1 MEIGYKWIIKKII
14 KGNILAFLG
23 MIFIFFAIGIL
34 QSGSILIVQKIM
46 RQINSPKE
54 ALVIILIIAFI
65 VIQLL
70 RSFEHFISENWE
82 LFIQKKV
89 FRVFYHE
96 LCGKIH
102 NISIL
107 KFDSA
112 QFLVDVERS
121 RKAVDNKI
129 ADFIGQIFS
138 LIAIISTMIS
148 LCAILVKIDKKFFA
162 YFLIMSIFQN
172 IVLIFNSKD
181 TNRFLKKQDK
191 KWHKE
196 YYYKDLLENREYAKE
211 IRNYNGYDWIVEKRM
226 ENYDQIAKEHL
237 GFSKRWSAINI
248 ITGILMYLLEGGMFL
263 FVFIYLKKGN
273 ITSDVAIML
282 IQAQILFCTTVFAC
296 VEYVMN
302 AKEDFSY
309 IDSFIKI
316 MNTKE
321 QKVNVDAPEHITD
334 KLELKNIFFGYDEK
348 NLVLKNINLC
358 IKKGEKVALVG
369 ENGSGKS
376 TLAKIIMGLLLPTKG
391 EISIGKWEKAAIFQ
405 DFGRFYLKVKEN
417 IFIGNLSADIDEF
430 EDFYKN
436 KKEFQFI
443 ENLPNGLDSL
453 LGPEI
458 YENGLEL
465 SGGQWQKIAL
475 LRALI
480 RNAEIILFDEPT
492 SAMDPV
498 AEREC
503 FKEIEELL
511 KDKTVI
517 IITHR
522 IGLTKFADKIVTLQ
536 NGQIVEEGT
545 YKELLNNT
553 SIFQKYYMEQSKWY
567 K

>member
-14 KGNILAFLG
+14 KGNILTFLG
-23 MIFIFFAIGIL
+23 MIFIFFTIGIL
-34 QSGSILIVQKIM
+34 QSGSVLIVQKIM
-46 RQINSPKE
+46 EQINNPKNTL
-54 ALVIILIIAFI
+54 LVMFIIAFI
-65 VIQLL
+65 AIQLL
-70 RSFEHFISENWE
+70 RGVEHFISENWE

-96 LCGKIH
+96 LCEKIH

-112 QFLVDVERS
+112 QFLIDVERS

-138 LIAIISTMIS
+138 LIAIISTIVS
-148 LCAILVKIDKKFFA
+148 LCAILVKVDEKFFI
-162 YFLIMSIFQN
+162 YFLIMSVIQN
-172 IVLIFNSKD
+172 IILFFDSKD
-181 TNRFLKKQDK
+181 TILFLKKQDK

-211 IRNYNGYDWIVEKRM
+211 IRNYNGYDWIIEKRM
-226 ENYDQIAKEHL
+226 ENYDQITKEHL
-237 GFSKRWSAINI
+237 EFSKKWSAINI
-248 ITGILMYLLEGGMFL
+248 ITGILMYLLEGGML
-263 FVFIYLKKGN
+263 LLVFIYLKSGN

-282 IQAQILFCTTVFAC
+282 IQAQILFCTTVFTC

-309 IDSFIKI
+309 IDSFMKV
-316 MNTKE
+316 MNIRE
-321 QKVNVDAPEHITD
+321 EKVNADASKCITD
-334 KLELKNIFFGYDEK
+334 KLELKNVFFEYNEK
-348 NLVLKNINLC
+348 NFVLRNINLS

-376 TLAKIIMGLLLPTKG
+376 TLAKIMMGLLLPTKG
-391 EISIGKWEKAAIFQ
+391 EISNGKWENAAIFQ
-405 DFGRFYLKVKEN
+405 DFGRFFLKIKEN
-417 IFIGNLSADIDEF
+417 ILIGNLGADINEF
-430 EDFYKN
+430 GELYKN
-436 KKEFQFI
+436 KREFQFI
-443 ENLPNGLDSL
+443 ENLPNGLDSF

-458 YENGLEL
+458 YENGIEL

-480 RNAEIILFDEPT
+480 RNAEIIVFDEPT
-492 SAMDPV
+492 AAMDPV

-503 FKEIEELL
+503 FIEMEELL
-511 KDKTVI
+511 KNKTVI

-536 NGQIVEEGT
+536 NGQIAEEGT
-545 YKELLNNT
+545 YKELLSNAG
-553 SIFQKYYMEQSKWY
+553 IFQKYYMEQSKWY

>member
-14 KGNILAFLG
+14 KGNILTFLG
-23 MIFIFFAIGIL
+23 MIFIFFTIGIL
-34 QSGSILIVQKIM
+34 QSGSVLIVQKIM
-46 RQINSPKE
+46 EQINNQKNTL
-54 ALVIILIIAFI
+54 LVMFIIAFI
-65 VIQLL
+65 AIQLL
-70 RSFEHFISENWE
+70 RGVEHFISENWE

-96 LCGKIH
+96 LCEKIH

-112 QFLVDVERS
+112 QFLIDVERS

-138 LIAIISTMIS
+138 LIAIISTIVS
-148 LCAILVKIDKKFFA
+148 LCAILVKVDEKFFI
-162 YFLIMSIFQN
+162 YFLIMSVIQN
-172 IVLIFNSKD
+172 IILFFDSKD
-181 TNRFLKKQDK
+181 TILFLKKQDK

-211 IRNYNGYDWIVEKRM
+211 IRNYNGYDWIIEKRM
-226 ENYDQIAKEHL
+226 ENYDQITKEHL
-237 GFSKRWSAINI
+237 EFSKKWSAINI

-263 FVFIYLKKGN
+263 LVFIYLKSGN

-282 IQAQILFCTTVFAC
+282 IQAQILFCTTVFTC

-309 IDSFIKI
+309 IDSFMKV
-316 MNTKE
+316 MNIRE
-321 QKVNVDAPEHITD
+321 EKVNADASKCITD
-334 KLELKNIFFGYDEK
+334 KLELKNVFFEYNEK
-348 NLVLKNINLC
+348 NFVLRNINLS

-376 TLAKIIMGLLLPTKG
+376 TLAKIMMGLLLPTKG
-391 EISIGKWEKAAIFQ
+391 EISNGKWENAAIFQ
-405 DFGRFYLKVKEN
+405 DFGRFFLKIKEN
-417 IFIGNLSADIDEF
+417 ILIGNLGADINEF
-430 EDFYKN
+430 GELYKN
-436 KKEFQFI
+436 KREFQFI
-443 ENLPNGLDSL
+443 ENLPNGLDSF

-458 YENGLEL
+458 YENGIEL

-480 RNAEIILFDEPT
+480 RNAEIIVFDEPT
-492 SAMDPV
+492 AAMDPV

-503 FKEIEELL
+503 FIEMEELL
-511 KDKTVI
+511 KNKTVI

-536 NGQIVEEGT
+536 NGQIAEEGT
-545 YKELLNNT
+545 YKELLSNAG
-553 SIFQKYYMEQSKWY
+553 IFQKYYMEQSKWY

>member
-1 MEIGYKWIIKKII
+1 
-14 KGNILAFLG
+14 
-23 MIFIFFAIGIL
+23 
-34 QSGSILIVQKIM
+34 
-46 RQINSPKE
+46 
-54 ALVIILIIAFI
+54 
-65 VIQLL
+65 
-70 RSFEHFISENWE
+70 
-82 LFIQKKV
+82 
-89 FRVFYHE
+89 
-96 LCGKIH
+96 
-102 NISIL
+102 
-107 KFDSA
+107 
-112 QFLVDVERS
+112 
-121 RKAVDNKI
+121 
-129 ADFIGQIFS
+129 
-138 LIAIISTMIS
+138 MIS

-181 TNRFLKKQDK
+181 TIRFLKKQDK

-480 RNAEIILFDEPT
+480 RNAEIIVFDEPT